1 METPRSWL
9 SVFLLGLVASAC
21 GKEEPPPPPP
31 PVLNVVFP
39 VAGTEHCS
47 SFPVIVA
54 ATVTGG
60 TPDSVEV
67 LEDGKAVA
75 WLSPPYQFSFDCA
88 AHAERTYA
96 ITFQAHIQGYTYT
109 SPPKQIVVDR
119 VRPTLV
125 SGPFLPDQPE
135 IAKETPIR
143 VTFSEPMLPVAA
155 NSVSLVSANKTHSWS
170 EDQKVLTVVPLEPFS
185 PPQTLT
191 LILYPEGFR
200 DLAGNALTP
209 DFPPMQWSWTL
220 PAFLHTWSLPKY
232 GNGITTLEP
241 PSLAR
246 DSTGRLVV
254 AWFEFTAASGA
265 TNVYVH
271 RSGAGSNTLLEG
283 PLSAL
288 PGSDTWVNE
297 VQVTV
302 DNSDRPVVAWT
313 ERWSGELQ
321 VFARRWNGA
330 GWETM
335 GSIPNPVTGVDAKE
349 LTIATGKTDL
359 PALAWTEVDA
369 DQRNVVYVYRWDGT
383 KWDPVASPIRART
396 TTASALYPS
405 LVIDSQGRL
414 VVSVTEQ
421 SGDTAFREEAVVW
434 RLNGAAWEQLGT
446 AIRPATA
453 STTAYV
459 NRTSLAVD
467 PEGNPGLAFELI
479 TPGTTTSSEVY
490 FTRYLQAGWT
500 IPQQVDG
507 TSAAWPSLSFDTDG
521 SPWVVWENGSSSD
534 GNLSIRVRKMSGD
547 APYAELPQL
556 YRPRFANDSLGP
568 PVILTIDPQR
578 RAAQVVTRQ

>member
-1 METPRSWL
+1 MATPRSWL
-9 SVFLLGLVASAC
+9 SVFLLGVVASAC

-31 PVLNVVFP
+31 PVLNVAFP
-39 VAGTEHCS
+39 AAGTEYCNT
-47 SFPVIVA
+47 FKVIVA

-60 TPDSVEV
+60 IPDSVEV
-67 LEDGKAVA
+67 LEDGKTVA
-75 WLSPPYQFSFDCA
+75 WLSPPYQYSFDCG
-88 AHAERTYA
+88 AHAERTYTM
-96 ITFQAHIQGYTYT
+96 TFLAHIQGVTYT

-125 SGPFLPDQPE
+125 SGPFAPNEPE
-135 IAKETPIR
+135 IAKERPIR
-143 VTFSEPMLPVAA
+143 VTFSEPMLPAAA
-155 NSVSLVSANKTHSWS
+155 NSVSLVSANKTLSWS
-170 EDQKVLTVVPLEPFS
+170 EDQKVLTVVPLEPFN
-185 PPQTLT
+185 PPQDLT

-220 PAFLHTWSLPKY
+220 PAFLHTWSLPRY
-232 GNGITTLEP
+232 GNGLTSQEP
-241 PSLAR
+241 PALAR
-246 DSTGRLVV
+246 DRTGRLVV
-254 AWFEFTAASGA
+254 AWFEFTGASGA

-271 RSGAGSNTLLEG
+271 RSGAGANTLLEG

-313 ERWSGELQ
+313 ERWNGELQ

-330 GWETM
+330 NWETM
-335 GSIPNPVTGVDAKE
+335 GSLPNPIVGSDARE

-359 PALAWTEVDA
+359 PALAWMEVDA
-369 DQRNVVYVYRWDGT
+369 AQRNVVYVYRWDGT

-396 TTASALYPS
+396 STASALYPS
-405 LVIDSQGRL
+405 LAIDVQNRP
-414 VVSVTEQ
+414 VVSVTEH
-421 SGDTAFREEAVVW
+421 SGDTSFREEAVVW
-434 RLNGAAWEQLGT
+434 RLNGSIWEQLGT

-453 STTAYV
+453 SATAYV

-467 PEGNPGLAFELI
+467 HEGNPGVAFELI

-490 FTRYLQAGWT
+490 YTRYQQAGWF
-500 IPQQVDG
+500 IPLRVDG
-507 TSAAWPSLSFDTDG
+507 TSAAWPSFNFDVDG
-521 SPWVVWENGSSSD
+521 VPWVTWENGGST
-534 GNLSIRVRKMSGD
+534 GNLSIRVRKMVED

-556 YRPRFANDSLGP
+556 YRPKFANSSLGP